1 MLNLLIVL
9 FLRREKGKALYKRFE
24 YRFYYFQFLEQRQ
37 QRLLTS
43 KIRKLE
49 FKQALGS

>member
-24 YRFYYFQFLEQRQ
+24 YRFYYFQFLEQHQ
-37 QRLLTS
+37 QRFL
-43 KIRKLE
+43 KPEVRYD
-49 FKQALGS
+49 